1 MEQNNYKNITKE
13 EVIKIISEYYSE
25 KLKKDITLNY
35 RVNIIWND
43 NLSLNIFFEK
53 RSPSTKHII
62 NLNDE
67 DIHICLEA
75 YTKKQGFELANFKYL
90 GSIKPTGHFF
100 ENNTPCFEGI
110 RLYFK
115 EKAKTLVK
123 K

>member
-1 MEQNNYKNITKE
+1 MDQNNYIDIKKE
-13 EVIKIISEYYSE
+13 DFIKILSEYYSK

-53 RSPSTKHII
+53 RSQSTKHII

-75 YTKKQGFELANFKYL
+75 YAKNKGLELDNFKYL
-90 GSIKPTGHFF
+90 GSIKPTGYFL
-100 ENNTPCFEGI
+100 ENNAPCFEGI

-115 EKAKTLVK
+115 EKAKTLIK